1 MPPTLTL
8 VHAVNACEELWQDLL
23 QQLQIGGQLLQRAH
37 HRVVLH
43 DVLFS
48 ALQTRSIRW
57 STVVNRDVTRC
68 TLQNSYNITH
78 SHAPKR
84 AQDNYKYIA

>member
-8 VHAVNACEELWQDLL
+8 VHAVNACEELWQDSL
-23 QQLQIGGQLLQRAH
+23 QQQQIGWQLFQRAH

-48 ALQTRSIRW
+48 ALQTGSMRW
-57 STVVNRDVTRC
+57 PTVVNRDVTRR
-68 TLQNSYNITH
+68 TLQNSYHITH

-84 AQDNYKYIA
+84 AQDN

>member
-1 MPPTLTL
+1 MPASLTL
-8 VHAVNACEELWQDLL
+8 VHAVNACEELRQDLL
-23 QQLQIGGQLLQRAH
+23 QQQQIGWQLFQRAH

-57 STVVNRDVTRC
+57 STVVNRDITRR

-84 AQDNYKYIA
+84 AQDNYIA